1 MTAPQLIIALVAGM
15 ALLALGAAGM
25 TALQSLAARRNSRQP
40 RRLDGNLPNAGQ
52 VTVAASLHPGARG
65 VDASSA
71 GEQSVRIVITDLA
84 GEAGGL
90 GLAAIDSIVTRAGG
104 RFHVDSSGDG
114 RAAFTIDLPLTAE
127 APVTTGDV
135 SMSGP
140 APTVLVVE
148 DEPGMR
154 EFISLVLGRAGRR
167 VVTVPGPRAALEAIN
182 REPAI
187 SVMLVDVVMPEMDGY
202 EVVAEAR
209 KISPSLHVVF
219 MSAFAPDLARQP
231 VGDSFLAKPF
241 TSESLTSAIEKAL
254 AVV

>member
-1 MTAPQLIIALVAGM
+1 MTAPQLITALIAGL

-25 TALQSLAARRNSRQP
+25 TALRALASRRHGRQP
-40 RRLDGNLPNAGQ
+40 RPQAGNFPNAGQ
-52 VTVAASLHPGARG
+52 VTIAASLHPRARG
-65 VDASSA
+65 VEASSA

-84 GEAGGL
+84 GDAGGL

-114 RAAFTIDLPLTAE
+114 RAAFTIDLPLTTGP
-127 APVTTGDV
+127 PVPIGEV

-148 DEPGMR
+148 DEPGIR
-154 EFISLVLGRAGRR
+154 EFIELVLVRAGRQ
-167 VVTVPGPRAALEAIN
+167 VVIVSGPRAALDAIS

-202 EVVAEAR
+202 EVAAEAR
-209 KISPSLHVVF
+209 KISPSLRVVF

-231 VGDSFLAKPF
+231 DGDSFLAKPF
-241 TSESLTSAIEKAL
+241 SGETLTRAIEKAL
-254 AVV
+254 GTI